1 MLNVII
7 VPGTCCLCGIDDV
20 RGGSRDGAKV
30 NDGDDA
36 GEELIGK
43 HDDHEEKA
51 SIRFG

>member
-1 MLNVII
+1 M
-7 VPGTCCLCGIDDV
+7 PGTRCLCGIDDV
-20 RGGSRDGAKV
+20 RGSHDGAKA

-43 HDDHEEKA
+43 HDDQEEKA